1 MINAQKFWGL
11 GKGRAVSGYV
21 AQPASNSPFS
31 CLTPDWVRNPKL
43 PYLGLTTSLHLT
55 KYLREVFLHGKNSNC
70 IHIQITLLLLLNQQ
84 VKNTQQPQEVSKNT
98 ERQIFV
104 SNL

>member
-1 MINAQKFWGL
+1 
-11 GKGRAVSGYV
+11 
-21 AQPASNSPFS
+21 
-31 CLTPDWVRNPKL
+31 
-43 PYLGLTTSLHLT
+43 LGLTTSLRLT

-84 VKNTQQPQEVSKNT
+84 VKNTQQPQQVSKNT